1 MCMKAICS
9 VCGKEGILEKRG
21 NSARII
27 HYSWVDGKR
36 IFSRHKVM
44 GTVGYSDM
52 GTVGTELGTEKAN
65 NSIFNGNRLNL
76 RVNNTEDVS
85 LGS

>member
-1 MCMKAICS
+1 MLMKAECA

-21 NSARII
+21 NSVRII

-44 GTVGYSDM
+44 GTGL
-52 GTVGTELGTEKAN
+52 GTVGTELGTEKASMSLFSEN
-65 NSIFNGNRLNL
+65 MSELPSFNPK
-76 RVNNTEDVS
+76 DIS